1 MTLKVVGF
9 PQATEFNKRI
19 PKQKF
24 YENLEVS
31 PALRHVFVDQIR
43 LVYWRNKLAASTL
56 NIAAG
61 EAVTEIEVFEVRLN
75 DLQLDEAVLKQI
87 DKEIPYHI
95 LFILTCDGKAQAWI
109 GYKEAAASGS
119 NAFKVS
125 RYYHTDWM
133 PEDELH
139 LSIDGLNIDA
149 VYESLVRQIAGDK
162 LQTDSGESLKESV
175 VRDEKKKQLEK
186 QISTL
191 ENKMKKEKQLNRR
204 MQMNAEL
211 KRLGKEMKKLG

>member
-1 MTLKVVGF
+1 MLGF
-9 PQATEFNKRI
+9 PATTEFNKRI

-24 YENLEVS
+24 YENLDVS
-31 PALRHVFVDQIR
+31 PTLRRVFVDQIR

-75 DLQLDEAVLKQI
+75 EPLLNEAVLKQI
-87 DKEIPYHI
+87 DKEIPYHL

-119 NAFKVS
+119 NAFKVN

-133 PEDELH
+133 PEDELQLH
-139 LSIDGLNIDA
+139 IDGLNMDA
-149 VYESLVRQIAGDK
+149 VYESFVRQIAGDK
-162 LQTDSGESLKESV
+162 LLSETGESLKESV
-175 VRDEKKKQLEK
+175 ERDEKKKQLEK
-186 QISTL
+186 QIAAL
-191 ENKMKKEKQLNRR
+191 ESKMRREKQLNRR
-204 MQMNAEL
+204 MEMNAEL
-211 KRLGKEMKKLG
+211 KKLREERQFL

>member
-1 MTLKVVGF
+1 MLGF
-9 PQATEFNKRI
+9 PVSTEFNKRI

-24 YENLEVS
+24 YENLDVS
-31 PALRHVFVDQIR
+31 PTLRRVFVDQIR
-43 LVYWRNKLAASTL
+43 IVYWRNKLAASTL

-61 EAVTEIEVFEVRLN
+61 EVVSEVEVFEVRLN
-75 DLQLDEAVLKQI
+75 EPKLDEAVLKQI

-119 NAFKVS
+119 IAFKVN

-133 PEDELH
+133 PEDELQ
-139 LSIDGLNIDA
+139 LRIDGLNMDT

-162 LQTDSGESLKESV
+162 LLSETGESLKESV
-175 VRDEKKKQLEK
+175 ERDEKKKQLEK
-186 QISTL
+186 QIAAL
-191 ENKMKKEKQLNRR
+191 ESKMRREKQLNRQ
-204 MQMNAEL
+204 MEMNAEL
-211 KRLGKEMKKLG
+211 KQLRKLMGDVTK

>member
-1 MTLKVVGF
+1 MLGF
-9 PQATEFNKRI
+9 PVSTEFNKRI

-24 YENLEVS
+24 YENLDIS
-31 PALRHVFVDQIR
+31 PTLRRVFVDQIR

-61 EAVTEIEVFEVRLN
+61 EVVSEVEVFEVRLN
-75 DLQLDEAVLKQI
+75 EPKLDEAVLKQI

-95 LFILTCDGKAQAWI
+95 LFILSCDGKAQAWI

-119 NAFKVS
+119 NAFKVN

-133 PEDELH
+133 PEDELQ
-139 LSIDGLNIDA
+139 LRIDGLNMDT

-162 LQTDSGESLKESV
+162 LLSETGESLKESV
-175 VRDEKKKQLEK
+175 ERDEKKKQLEK
-186 QISTL
+186 QIAAL
-191 ENKMKKEKQLNRR
+191 EGKMRSEKQLNR
-204 MQMNAEL
+204 QMEINAEL
-211 KRLGKEMKKLG
+211 KRIKSILRQLQ

>member
-1 MTLKVVGF
+1 MLGF
-9 PQATEFNKRI
+9 PVSTEFNKRI

-24 YENLEVS
+24 YDNLDVS
-31 PALRHVFVDQIR
+31 PTLRRVFVDQIR
-43 LVYWRNKLAASTL
+43 IVYWRNKLAASTL

-75 DLQLDEAVLKQI
+75 EPKLDEAVLKQI
-87 DKEIPYHI
+87 DKEIPYHL

-119 NAFKVS
+119 SAFKVN

-133 PEDELH
+133 PEDELQ
-139 LSIDGLNIDA
+139 LRIDGLNMDA

-162 LQTDSGESLKESV
+162 LQADSGESLKESV
-175 VRDEKKKQLEK
+175 ERDEKIKNLKKQIEVIQGK
-186 QISTL
+186 IR
-191 ENKMKKEKQLNRR
+191 KEKQLNV
-204 MQMNAEL
+204 QMKLNGEL
-211 KRLGKEMKKLG
+211 KKLKKELENVE

>member
-1 MTLKVVGF
+1 MLGF
-9 PQATEFNKRI
+9 PVSTEFNKRI

-24 YENLEVS
+24 YDNLDVS
-31 PALRHVFVDQIR
+31 PTLRRVFVDQIR

-61 EAVTEIEVFEVRLN
+61 EVVSEVEVFEVRLN
-75 DLQLDEAVLKQI
+75 ETKLDEAVLKQI

-119 NAFKVS
+119 NAFKVN

-133 PEDELH
+133 PEDELQ
-139 LSIDGLNIDA
+139 LRIDGLNMDT

-162 LQTDSGESLKESV
+162 LQADSGESLKETV
-175 VRDEKKKQLEK
+175 ERDEKKKQLEK
-186 QISTL
+186 QIAAL
-191 ENKMKKEKQLNRR
+191 ESKMRSEKQLNR
-204 MQMNAEL
+204 QMEINAEL
-211 KRLGKEMKKLG
+211 KRIKSIFRQLQ

>member
-1 MTLKVVGF
+1 MLGF
-9 PQATEFNKRI
+9 PVSTEFNKRI

-24 YENLEVS
+24 YENLDIS
-31 PALRHVFVDQIR
+31 PTLRRVFVDQIR

-61 EAVTEIEVFEVRLN
+61 EVVSEVEVFEVRLN
-75 DLQLDEAVLKQI
+75 APKLDEAVLKQI

-95 LFILTCDGKAQAWI
+95 LFILTCDGKAQAWT

-119 NAFKVS
+119 NAFKVN

-133 PEDELH
+133 PEDELQ
-139 LSIDGLNIDA
+139 LRIDGLNMDT

-162 LQTDSGESLKESV
+162 LLSETGESLKESV
-175 VRDEKKKQLEK
+175 ERDEKKKQLEK
-186 QISTL
+186 QIAAL
-191 ENKMKKEKQLNRR
+191 EGKMRSEKQLNR
-204 MQMNAEL
+204 QMEINAEL
-211 KRLGKEMKKLG
+211 KRIKSILRQLQ

>member
-1 MTLKVVGF
+1 MLGF
-9 PQATEFNKRI
+9 PVSTEFNKRI

-24 YENLEVS
+24 YDNLDVS
-31 PALRHVFVDQIR
+31 PTLRRVFVDQIR
-43 LVYWRNKLAASTL
+43 IVYWRNKLAASTL

-61 EAVTEIEVFEVRLN
+61 EVVSEVEVFEVRLN
-75 DLQLDEAVLKQI
+75 APKLDEAVLKQI

-119 NAFKVS
+119 NAFKVN

-133 PEDELH
+133 PEDELQ
-139 LSIDGLNIDA
+139 LRIDGLNMDT
-149 VYESLVRQIAGDK
+149 VYESIVRQIAGDK

-175 VRDEKKKQLEK
+175 QRDEQKKQLEK
-186 QISTL
+186 QIAAL
-191 ENKMKKEKQLNRR
+191 ESKMRREKQLNRQ
-204 MQMNAEL
+204 MEMNAEL
-211 KRLGKEMKKLG
+211 KKLREELEGKTL

>member
-1 MTLKVVGF
+1 MLGF
-9 PQATEFNKRI
+9 PASTEFNKRI

-24 YENLEVS
+24 YDNLDVS
-31 PALRHVFVDQIR
+31 PTLRRVFVDQIR
-43 LVYWRNKLAASTL
+43 LVYWRNKLASSTL

-61 EAVTEIEVFEVRLN
+61 EVVSEVEVFEVRLN
-75 DLQLDEAVLKQI
+75 ETKLDEAVLKQI

-119 NAFKVS
+119 SAFKVN

-133 PEDELH
+133 AEEELQLH
-139 LSIDGLNIDA
+139 IDGLNMDT

-162 LQTDSGESLKESV
+162 LQAESGESLKESV
-175 VRDEKKKQLEK
+175 ERDEKKKQLEK
-186 QISTL
+186 QIAAL
-191 ENKMKKEKQLNRR
+191 ESKMRREKQLNRQ
-204 MQMNAEL
+204 MEMNAEL
-211 KRLGKEMKKLG
+211 KQLRKLMGDVTK

>member
-1 MTLKVVGF
+1 MLGF
-9 PQATEFNKRI
+9 PVSTEFNKRI

-24 YENLEVS
+24 YDNLDVS
-31 PALRHVFVDQIR
+31 PTLRRVFVDQIR

-61 EAVTEIEVFEVRLN
+61 EVVSEVEVFEVRLN
-75 DLQLDEAVLKQI
+75 EPQLEEAVWKQI

-95 LFILTCDGKAQAWI
+95 LCILTCDGKAQAWI

-119 NAFKVS
+119 NAFKVN

-133 PEDELH
+133 PEDELQ
-139 LSIDGLNIDA
+139 LRIDGLNMDT

-162 LQTDSGESLKESV
+162 LQADSGESLKESV
-175 VRDEKKKQLEK
+175 ERDEKIKNLKKQIEVIQGK
-186 QISTL
+186 IR
-191 ENKMKKEKQLNRR
+191 KEKQLNV
-204 MQMNAEL
+204 QMKLNGEL
-211 KRLGKEMKKLG
+211 KKLKKELENVE

>member
-1 MTLKVVGF
+1 MLGF
-9 PQATEFNKRI
+9 PVSTEFNKRI

-24 YENLEVS
+24 YENLDVS
-31 PALRHVFVDQIR
+31 PTLRRVFVDQIR
-43 LVYWRNKLAASTL
+43 IVYWRNKLAASTL

-61 EAVTEIEVFEVRLN
+61 EVVSEVEVFEVRLN
-75 DLQLDEAVLKQI
+75 EPKLDEAVLKQI

-119 NAFKVS
+119 SAFKVN

-133 PEDELH
+133 PEDELQ
-139 LSIDGLNIDA
+139 LRIDGLNMDT

-175 VRDEKKKQLEK
+175 ERDEKKKQLEK

-204 MQMNAEL
+204 MEMNAEL

>member
-1 MTLKVVGF
+1 MLGF
-9 PQATEFNKRI
+9 PVSTEFNKRI

-24 YENLEVS
+24 YDNLDVS
-31 PALRHVFVDQIR
+31 PTLRRVFVDQIR
-43 LVYWRNKLAASTL
+43 IVYWRNKLAASTL

-75 DLQLDEAVLKQI
+75 EPLLDEAVLKQI
-87 DKEIPYHI
+87 DKEIPYHL

-119 NAFKVS
+119 SAFKVN

-133 PEDELH
+133 PEDELQLH
-139 LSIDGLNIDA
+139 IDGLNMDT

-162 LQTDSGESLKESV
+162 LLSESGESLKESIE
-175 VRDEKKKQLEK
+175 RDEKKKQLEK
-186 QISTL
+186 QIAAL
-191 ENKMKKEKQLNRR
+191 ESKMRREKQLNRR
-204 MQMNAEL
+204 MEMNAEL
-211 KRLGKEMKKLG
+211 KKLRKEIEREK

>member
-1 MTLKVVGF
+1 MLGF
-9 PQATEFNKRI
+9 PVSTEFNKRI

-24 YENLEVS
+24 YENLDVS
-31 PALRHVFVDQIR
+31 PTLRRVFVDQIR
-43 LVYWRNKLAASTL
+43 IVYWRNKLAASTL

-75 DLQLDEAVLKQI
+75 EPLLDEAVLKQI
-87 DKEIPYHI
+87 DKEIPYHL

-119 NAFKVS
+119 SAFKVN

-133 PEDELH
+133 PEDELQ
-139 LSIDGLNIDA
+139 LRIDGLNMDT

-162 LQTDSGESLKESV
+162 LQADSGESLKESV
-175 VRDEKKKQLEK
+175 ERDEKIKNLKKQIEVIQGK
-186 QISTL
+186 IR
-191 ENKMKKEKQLNRR
+191 KEKQLNV
-204 MQMNAEL
+204 QMKLNGEL
-211 KRLGKEMKKLG
+211 KKLKKELENVE

>member
-1 MTLKVVGF
+1 MLGF
-9 PQATEFNKRI
+9 PVSTEFNKRI

-24 YENLEVS
+24 YDNLDVS
-31 PALRHVFVDQIR
+31 PTLRRVFVDQIR

-61 EAVTEIEVFEVRLN
+61 EVVSEVEVFEVRLN
-75 DLQLDEAVLKQI
+75 EPLLDEAVLKQI
-87 DKEIPYHI
+87 DKEIPYHL

-119 NAFKVS
+119 NAFKVN

-133 PEDELH
+133 PEDELQLH
-139 LSIDGLNIDA
+139 IDGLNMDA

-162 LQTDSGESLKESV
+162 LLSESGESLKESV
-175 VRDEKKKQLEK
+175 ERDEKKKQLEK

-204 MQMNAEL
+204 MEMNAEL

>member
-1 MTLKVVGF
+1 MLGF
-9 PQATEFNKRI
+9 PVSTEFNKRI

-24 YENLEVS
+24 YENLDVS
-31 PALRHVFVDQIR
+31 PTLRRVFVDQIR
-43 LVYWRNKLAASTL
+43 IVYWRNKLAASTL

-75 DLQLDEAVLKQI
+75 EPLLDEAVLKQI
-87 DKEIPYHI
+87 DKEIPYHL

-119 NAFKVS
+119 SAFKVN

-133 PEDELH
+133 PEDELQLH
-139 LSIDGLNIDA
+139 INGLNMDA

-162 LQTDSGESLKESV
+162 LQADSGESLKESV
-175 VRDEKKKQLEK
+175 ARDEKKKQLEK
-186 QISTL
+186 QITAL
-191 ENKMKKEKQLNRR
+191 ESKMRKEKQLNRR
-204 MQMNAEL
+204 MEINADL
-211 KRLGKEMKKLG
+211 KKMRKDLEVL